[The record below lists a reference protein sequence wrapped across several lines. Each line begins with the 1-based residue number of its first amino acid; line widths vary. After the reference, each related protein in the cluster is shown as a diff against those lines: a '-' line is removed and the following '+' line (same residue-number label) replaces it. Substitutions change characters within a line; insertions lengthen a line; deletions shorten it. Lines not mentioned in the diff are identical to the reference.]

1 VNVAVTDRGCY
12 DGGVL
17 EQKPAGRDSVQ
28 MDAKSKEDKEVEEIA
43 LLQSLLE
50 IRMPSEE
57 KRRITE
63 VPAVK

>member
-43 LLQSLLE
+43 LQSLLE